1 MQNKTDLTYFEEFV
15 LDTIGTIERDNNKM
29 YTGKTLALYQ
39 ISLEITLS
47 DDENIFNL
55 PWEKQQKLIKE
66 KFYKTFPYMK
76 KEQ

>member
-1 MQNKTDLTYFEEFV
+1 MEERTYFEEFV
-15 LDTIGTIERDNNKM
+15 LDTIGTIERDSNKM

-55 PWEKQQKLIKE
+55 SWEKQQELIKE

-76 KEQ
+76 KIR